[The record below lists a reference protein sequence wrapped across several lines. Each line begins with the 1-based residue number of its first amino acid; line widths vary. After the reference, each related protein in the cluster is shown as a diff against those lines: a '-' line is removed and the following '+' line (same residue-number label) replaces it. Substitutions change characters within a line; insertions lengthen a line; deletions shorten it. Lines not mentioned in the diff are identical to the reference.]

1 MKCPEFVLQNI
12 PLLSFNKSV
21 KIEILQ
27 PEVKELLS
35 TCAQYNLEHLKQRNN
50 GEVDSRSAQVLE
62 EIRQAEAENIQ
73 RGINVIFI
81 SLDNFQIKILFQSK
95 LKSRQAIKDDN
106 NSLYDNNDDKDL
118 TANKKKNHSTLVMM
132 DHNGS
137 PVTTLLNRH
146 PSRDGSPFKTLEK
159 APSTSTPAPPMSD
172 STPDNIPV
180 MPVLFSIFAYICL
193 GGLRDF
199 YDSNCDLS

>member
-1 MKCPEFVLQNI
+1 
-12 PLLSFNKSV
+12 
-21 KIEILQ
+21 
-27 PEVKELLS
+27 
-35 TCAQYNLEHLKQRNN
+35 
-50 GEVDSRSAQVLE
+50 
-62 EIRQAEAENIQ
+62 
-73 RGINVIFI
+73 
-81 SLDNFQIKILFQSK
+81 
-95 LKSRQAIKDDN
+95 
-106 NSLYDNNDDKDL
+106 
-118 TANKKKNHSTLVMM
+118 MM

-199 YDSNCDLS
+199 YDSNCDLSKSKSEFILFFKEFQVSDQQFLHFRCHYILKLGEMDLSRRFLLLFHHSNHNRLR